1 MTSAMPSTTHLA
13 TLSLQECWACLRDAP
28 IGRLVYTEHAL
39 PAIRPVNFSLHG
51 NEIIIWSLRG
61 GKARALPGQVVAFEV
76 DRVDERS
83 HTGWSVVAL
92 GTVDVVSDENE
103 LLSVTE
109 RDRRPWVTGQFDH
122 VIRIRVREVTGRRL
136 ELD

>member
-1 MTSAMPSTTHLA
+1 MPSATHLVA
-13 TLSLQECWACLRDAP
+13 LSVQECWACLRAVP

-76 DRVDERS
+76 DQVDEPG

-92 GTVDVVSDENE
+92 GSVEVLSDENE

-109 RDRRPWVTGQFDH
+109 PDRRPWVAGRFDH
-122 VIRIRVREVTGRRL
+122 VIRIRVHEVTGRRL